1 MSEEQQ
7 RGTWADMFNNNM
19 FNKLPAFA
27 GQGKAM
33 EPFIRLTKIRQ
44 QHCLDLS
51 LAWINCLWKLGEA
64 SRSGDVKKVWETCLE
79 TNNNLSKACQEAMQ
93 EQALARYEL
102 WRNLVSSMPIF
113 KSAET

>member
-7 RGTWADMFNNNM
+7 RGAWADMSNKMFNN
-19 FNKLPAFA
+19 FTAFS

-33 EPFIRLTKIRQ
+33 EPFIQLTKIRQ

-51 LAWINCLWKLGEA
+51 RAWIDCMWKLGEA

-79 TNNNLSKACQEAMQ
+79 TNNNLSKACQEAMK
-93 EQALARYEL
+93 EQAVARYEL
-102 WRNLVSSMPIF
+102 WRNLKPSFF
-113 KSAET
+113 KSAEA